1 MLTTGFTTATALR
14 SSLQLVTMASLM
26 ESNSL
31 PGRILCSAES
41 YRLLLSSKENDNG
54 EFSVKERSAIE
65 VKGKGGG
72 TMMTYWIGCGPDRLE
87 SC

>member
-1 MLTTGFTTATALR
+1 MAALI
-14 SSLQLVTMASLM
+14 

-31 PGRILCSAES
+31 PGKILCSADS
-41 YRLLLSSKENDNG
+41 YRLLLSNKKNDKD
-54 EFSVKERSAIE
+54 EFLVEEGGAIE

>member
-1 MLTTGFTTATALR
+1 MDLLLLR
-14 SSLQLVTMASLM
+14 HSYLSLSQLVTMAALI

-31 PGRILCSAES
+31 PGKILCSADS
-41 YRLLLSSKENDNG
+41 YRLLSNKKNDKD
-54 EFSVKERSAIE
+54 EFLVEEGGAIE